1 MAVGD
6 LVINTWEVEYRGL
19 KIGGDSPYM
28 FVRIEGLADLPEVRS
43 ADRPLLRRHGLHP
56 ATDFMG
62 GREVTIT
69 FDIKANSEAEFNTLL
84 TDLQRAF
91 RVTSQP
97 EEPMVLMI
105 PGIASG
111 NKARIYARTR
121 YRSIPIGLEWLYKN
135 PLATIRMAC
144 TDPRVYSDAEQSGNT
159 GLATTSGG
167 LEFPAVFPLTFGA
180 PTSGNSIIADNVGT
194 TEAPW
199 VARIDGPVIN
209 PSIENVTTGT
219 TLSIDISLD
228 TGDFLILDSTYR
240 TIMLNGT
247 ASRYNLLSTDSV
259 WADLEPGTNEI
270 KFRATSYSAGTL
282 TLYWRNAW
290 V

>member
-6 LVINTWEVEYRGL
+6 LVVDTWEVEYRGL

-56 ATDFMG
+56 STDFMS
-62 GREVTIT
+62 GREVTLT
-69 FDIKANSEAEFNTLL
+69 FDIKANSEAEFNELI

-111 NKARIYARTR
+111 LKARIYARTR

-135 PLATIRMAC
+135 PLATIRLAC
-144 TDPRVYSDAEQSGNT
+144 TDPRVYSDAEQSGTT
-159 GLATTSGG
+159 GLSTISGG
-167 LEFPAVFPLTFGA
+167 LTFPIIPPITFGA
-180 PTSGNSIIADNVGT
+180 PTSGNIILAENVGT
-194 TEAPW
+194 TETPW

-209 PSIENVTTGT
+209 PSIENVTSGT
-219 TLSIDISLD
+219 SLEIDISLG
-228 TGDFLILDSTYR
+228 TGDFLILDSAHR

-247 ASRYNLLSTDSV
+247 ASRYNLLTTDSV

-270 KFRATSYSAGTL
+270 KFRSGSYSAGTL
-282 TLYWRNAW
+282 TLYWRSAW